1 MVEQYNPLS
10 DSQWEGIK
18 NFLNTER
25 KRKIDLRE
33 VVNAIRYI
41 VRCGIQWRA
50 LPSYYPKWKSVY
62 YYFCKW
68 EADGTI
74 MRINTWVNAQDRKN
88 TDREEKPSLILI
100 DSQSVKLAPMIRK
113 DRGFDA
119 NKKVNGRKRQFL
131 VDTGGRIWDACAHA
145 ASVYDADGASL
156 LLDPIHMAYWDERC
170 KKVLTD
176 THYRGTFSVM
186 LADEKEGK
194 IAFEISAKLSD
205 KPGFEVLPIRWAVE
219 RTISWTNFYRRL
231 VKDFERTVENSA
243 AWVIWANISLIL
255 NRIT

>member
-1 MVEQYNPLS
+1 
-10 DSQWEGIK
+10 
-18 NFLNTER
+18 
-25 KRKIDLRE
+25 
-33 VVNAIRYI
+33 
-41 VRCGIQWRA
+41 
-50 LPSYYPKWKSVY
+50 
-62 YYFCKW
+62 
-68 EADGTI
+68 

-100 DSQSVKLAPMIRK
+100 DSQSVKLAPMIRQ

-145 ASVYDADGASL
+145 ANVYDADGASL

-243 AWVIWANISLIL
+243 AWVIWANISLML
-255 NRIT
+255 NRMT